1 MYVKKKERERER
13 RKKGEKDEREEKL
26 HNVWNDRF
34 LPFDTETLVDT
45 SRNRLHS
52 NEPYSSSFSPATI
65 IPSRYYCHGAI
76 ARGVTE
82 SSTTAVDEW
91 KRIAIDRIYSR
102 LAVNWR
108 CEALPIRAKVSL
120 FPFWRS
126 GKKIKN
132 RRNKKREVQRERRK
146 KKKRNWKWR
155 DARVIFAIL
164 GVYSRRKISKRN

>member
-26 HNVWNDRF
+26 HNVWNDHF

-108 CEALPIRAKVSL
+108 CEYRYEQRSL
-120 FPFWRS
+120 CFHF
-126 GKKIKN
+126 GGVEK
-132 RRNKKREVQRERRK
+132 NKKSEETRSEKYREKEEK
-146 KKKRNWKWR
+146 KKEIGNGETR
-155 DARVIFAIL
+155 
-164 GVYSRRKISKRN
+164 G